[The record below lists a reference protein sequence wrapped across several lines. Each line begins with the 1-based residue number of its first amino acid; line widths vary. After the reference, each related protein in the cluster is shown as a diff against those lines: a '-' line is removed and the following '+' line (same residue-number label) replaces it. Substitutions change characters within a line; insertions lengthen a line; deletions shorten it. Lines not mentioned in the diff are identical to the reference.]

1 MRQGE
6 VWWAELPAPAGRR
19 PVLLLSRD
27 EAYGVRDFVIMSPL
41 TTRVRH
47 IPTEVELGPEDGL
60 AQSSVANLD
69 VIITESKGCL
79 RERITGLGPG
89 KLHAVDTALRFALG
103 LQQ

>member
-1 MRQGE
+1 MGR
-6 VWWAELPAPAGRR
+6 APCSGGAA
-19 PVLLLSRD
+19 SRAASIAN

-60 AQSSVANLD
+60 ARSSIANLD

-79 RERITGLGPG
+79 RERITLGPG